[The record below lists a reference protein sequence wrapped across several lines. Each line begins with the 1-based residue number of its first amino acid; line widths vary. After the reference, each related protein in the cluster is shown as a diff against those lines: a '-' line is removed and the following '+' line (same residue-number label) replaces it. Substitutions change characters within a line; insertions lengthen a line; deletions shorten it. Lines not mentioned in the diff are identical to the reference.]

1 MDCFFRVRV
10 LAVGSTVCM
19 GGTALIIW
27 SLVSQSRRPHS
38 KGSIAVVSIILVMF
52 CGPLFPWPTAP
63 RRCLVSARRAPLR
76 FLRGA
81 GWLLCL
87 PCRCARERLLAESD
101 APSGGA
107 SQWPECSVC
116 LDEVEKGEMVKRLP
130 ACLQMFHQH
139 CIDVWLH
146 DHSTCPVC

>member
-101 APSGGA
+101 ARAPPGA
-107 SQWPECSVC
+107 AGAQGRATTDDIPAAYKHPEGRANGRSARSA
-116 LDEVEKGEMVKRLP
+116 LTRWRKGR
-130 ACLQMFHQH
+130 
-139 CIDVWLH
+139 W
-146 DHSTCPVC
+146 